1 MLRSIL
7 EFITR
12 ILQAFCITSGTQHHK
27 SSAEELKDLNPCA
40 RFLFGGHLIRNL
52 NMNHRKELLDLG
64 AFGWRGLVVG
74 IASAEVDP
82 SGALLTAGVIV

>member
-1 MLRSIL
+1 
-7 EFITR
+7 
-12 ILQAFCITSGTQHHK
+12 
-27 SSAEELKDLNPCA
+27 
-40 RFLFGGHLIRNL
+40 
-52 NMNHRKELLDLG
+52 MNHRKELLDLG